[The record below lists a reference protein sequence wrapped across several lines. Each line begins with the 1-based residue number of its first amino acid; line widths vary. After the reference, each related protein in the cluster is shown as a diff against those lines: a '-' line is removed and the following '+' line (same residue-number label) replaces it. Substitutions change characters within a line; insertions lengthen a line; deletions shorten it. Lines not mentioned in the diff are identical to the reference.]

1 MKYTIECDGILY
13 GPFATDREAADWALK
28 HCAMPRRLR
37 SIHVIPLQQ
46 ERSGKTDGQK

>member
-13 GPFATDREAADWALK
+13 GPFATDREAADWALN
-28 HCAMPRRLR
+28 CATPWRLG

-46 ERSGKTDGQK
+46 ERWGKTDGQK

>member
-1 MKYTIECDGILY
+1 MKYVIECDGNLL

-28 HCAMPRRLR
+28 HCATPWRLR

-46 ERSGKTDGQK
+46 EQSGEA